1 MPGYARQPQYFA
13 QSVSV
18 TPTGDLTATNVQSAL
33 AELEEEYVYSSA
45 SPAGAAVGTLWIDS
59 DDFKTYVRTASAWQP
74 VGGAGA
80 TGGGTNEVFYNN
92 DQTVTV
98 NYSIPS
104 GKNSMSAGP
113 ITINNGITVTVP
125 SGSVWSIV

>member
-1 MPGYARQPQYFA
+1 MPGYARPPA
-13 QSVSV
+13 LSATGISV

-33 AELEEEYVYSSA
+33 VELEGEYVYSSA

-92 DQTVTV
+92 DQTVTA

-113 ITINNGITVTVP
+113 ITINNGVTVTIP
-125 SGSVWSIV
+125 NNSVWTVV